1 MNVNQCAGWVLIL
14 GAILLLLTS
23 GRADLLVIL
32 IPLSLLLAFGIGCSR
47 DYKTGLTGDSKKG

>member
-1 MNVNQCAGWVLIL
+1 MLAVLIL